1 MSRGGFANRQAVIL
15 MIQACPP
22 PKPACFGLDKT
33 WRDWLVQAHQSGL
46 RVVRIVEFKN
56 AEGCRS
62 TQRRLLDTPQIPY
75 CTECTAGHQRAMQTQ
90 NRCHPSA
97 AMAFETAEA

>member
-22 PKPACFGLDKT
+22 PKPACFQHDKT

-75 CTECTAGHQRAMQTQ
+75 CTECTAGHQRAMQAM

-97 AMAFETAEA
+97 VMAFETADA